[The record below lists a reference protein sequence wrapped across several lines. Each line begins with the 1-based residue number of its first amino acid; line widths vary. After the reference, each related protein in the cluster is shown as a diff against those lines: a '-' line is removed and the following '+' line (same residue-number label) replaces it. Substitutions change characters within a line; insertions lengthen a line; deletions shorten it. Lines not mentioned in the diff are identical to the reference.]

1 MTPVLL
7 PQRMGQSKKP
17 LRLLQLKQ
25 EGHDLIDTLVAD
37 GLGRTRVYNRLRN
50 RLAGTGISN
59 HFADINE
66 IGEAQFVVKILT
78 EWIAQRKQTREE
90 QMTPSLKQIRKAERR
105 AAKKANV
112 LPRELYLKAMEEMR
126 QDHIRGVGKMV
137 ATHPSRWTRVKR
149 WLKIKLWQTKTR

>member
-25 EGHDLIDTLVAD
+25 EGHDLIDALVGD

-59 HFADINE
+59 HFADIND
-66 IGEAQFVVKILT
+66 IQEAEFVVKILA

-90 QMTPSLKQIRKAERR
+90 QMKPSLKQQRKAERKAVKR
-105 AAKKANV
+105 ANV
-112 LPRELYLKAMEEMR
+112 LPREQYLKAMAELQEHR
-126 QDHIRGVGKMV
+126 AWL
-137 ATHPSRWTRVKR
+137 ATHPTRWTRIQR
-149 WLKIKLWQTKTR
+149 WLKIKLWQIKTK